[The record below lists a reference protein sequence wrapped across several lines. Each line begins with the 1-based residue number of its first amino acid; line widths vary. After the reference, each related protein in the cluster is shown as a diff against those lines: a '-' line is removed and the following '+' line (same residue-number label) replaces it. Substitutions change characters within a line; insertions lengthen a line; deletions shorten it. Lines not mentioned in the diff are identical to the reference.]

1 METSIPCGIS
11 QRTQWMQK
19 YAAYQQNFIAARD
32 AFNAANTMLHSPAL
46 DGMPHGTGKSDP
58 VANQVERYNKSY
70 RKYIYARDAMDVA
83 KNKRLRA
90 MQPLNS
96 DQQVVL
102 KALYFD
108 HLSRRALAK
117 ELSKSDFWVRA
128 QERTG
133 LFLLELPSGWELDIL
148 P

>member
-32 AFNAANTMLHSPAL
+32 AFNEADTLPHSPAL

-90 MQPLNS
+90 MQPL
-96 DQQVVL
+96 DKEQKKVL
-102 KALYFD
+102 ELRFFEQM
-108 HLSRRALAK
+108 SRRETARQLGRS
-117 ELSKSDFWVRA
+117 ETWVRCR
-128 QERTG
+128 ERTG
-133 LFLLELPSGWELDIL
+133 LFLLELPSGWEIDIL

>member
-1 METSIPCGIS
+1 MPTNTPSGIS

-32 AFNAANTMLHSPAL
+32 AFNEANTLLHSPAL

-58 VANQVERYNKSY
+58 VANQVEHYNKSY
-70 RKYIYARDAMDVA
+70 RQYIYARDAMAVA

-102 KALYFD
+102 QALYFD
-108 HLSRRALAK
+108 HLSRRAIAK
-117 ELSKSDFWVRA
+117 ELDKSDFWVRA

-133 LFLLELPSGWELDIL
+133 LFLLELPSGWETDIL